1 MQYIVDSKNGRI
13 RWQKKGAEEWDALGL
28 YAPYLTLEG
37 CRSGLQGQAGA
48 LTLGG
53 VEGVS
58 PPL

>member
-1 MQYIVDSKNGRI
+1 MELEREYIRDL
-13 RWQKKGAEEWDALGL
+13 DALPNL
-28 YAPYLTLEG
+28 TLPYLTLEG
-37 CRSGLQGQAGA
+37 RRSGLQGQAGA

>member
-1 MQYIVDSKNGRI
+1 LGRDLLPLAGGPGEMVNMI
-13 RWQKKGAEEWDALGL
+13 F
-28 YAPYLTLEG
+28 TLEG